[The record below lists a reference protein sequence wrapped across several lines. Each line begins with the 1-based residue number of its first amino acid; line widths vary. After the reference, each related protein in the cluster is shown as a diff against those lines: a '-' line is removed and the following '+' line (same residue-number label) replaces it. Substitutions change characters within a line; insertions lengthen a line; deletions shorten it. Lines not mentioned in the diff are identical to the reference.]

1 MNTIHKVSHKDK
13 LHGQHLVNL
22 QVDCGEIIKDVEI
35 LRTPLHKNPGVLED
49 QTVCDAC
56 ASSNRYAAMKHR
68 TYVRERL
75 KQ

>member
-35 LRTPLHKNPGVLED
+35 LRTPLNKNPGVTDD

-56 ASSNRYAAMKHR
+56 AQSNRYVAMKHR

-75 KQ
+75 KV